1 MIIKPQAKTPS
12 ASRISRWLEERHQAI
27 FSIRNLKAFWGPTLS
42 LIAYQLSIGLPFII
56 CCVMI
61 GSLGDS
67 FSLGVFALSNTF
79 VNMFF
84 GSILNGI
91 TENVGVYCSQLYAT
105 NQFSQM
111 GSYFWKGM
119 VSIAVLT
126 VVFILLTSY
135 SHSLL
140 TLINVQENVAYSA
153 SVMLAASIPYLFLQG
168 LNNLLVSYIASQSL
182 TQPLIYINSLSI
194 AVVLVCSKVF
204 ILDWKMKE
212 IGFAYTKL
220 VQESVNTVCYIYVLL
235 QMGDRNTLVH
245 PQIFILLRGF
255 RSYLEKLSITVL
267 SFYGEFIGFEINTYF
282 AALLHDISE
291 LALWCTL
298 ISFSGIIFFISV
310 GFSNAFRTFLG
321 NLIGQ
326 GEYKK
331 ARTLSQ
337 HYIVYLGM
345 FSVVLTVLLL
355 VFRYQISYIYT
366 GDHLLANR
374 MADILVI
381 YCFNV
386 FPTLVFYSL
395 GSIYR
400 LLGQDQFLFKMT
412 TVVYPVMVVSSSFLF
427 CFPMHL
433 KVYGINLGFS
443 LSKMAITSYMIY
455 QLYWKI
461 EWKPSDDGDKADGS
475 QLPLA

>member
-1 MIIKPQAKTPS
+1 
-12 ASRISRWLEERHQAI
+12 
-27 FSIRNLKAFWGPTLS
+27 
-42 LIAYQLSIGLPFII
+42 
-56 CCVMI
+56 
-61 GSLGDS
+61 
-67 FSLGVFALSNTF
+67 
-79 VNMFF
+79 
-84 GSILNGI
+84 
-91 TENVGVYCSQLYAT
+91 
-105 NQFSQM
+105 M

-119 VSIAVLT
+119 ASVVVLT
-126 VVFILLTSY
+126 GLLVTLTAY

-140 TLINVQENVAYSA
+140 TSIGIQEHVAYST
-153 SVMLAASIPYLFLQG
+153 SLMLSASIPYLFLQG

-194 AVVLVCSKVF
+194 GVVLICSKIF

-220 VQESVNTVCYIYVLL
+220 VQEVANSACYFYVLF
-235 QMGDRNTLVH
+235 QMGDRNTLVQ
-245 PQIFILLRGF
+245 PNIFILLKGYWR
-255 RSYLEKLSITVL
+255 YMKKLWITVL

-321 NLIGQ
+321 NKIGQ

-337 HYIVYLGM
+337 HYILYLGV
-345 FSVVLTVLLL
+345 FSMALTVLLL
-355 VFRYQISYIYT
+355 VFKYQIGLLYT
-366 GDHLLANR
+366 GDVLLAYR
-374 MADILVI
+374 MADILVV
-381 YCFNV
+381 YCINV
-386 FPTLVFYSL
+386 FPTLVFYPL
-395 GSIYR
+395 ASIYR

-412 TVVYPVMVVSSSFLF
+412 TIVYPIAVVTSSFIF
-427 CFPMHL
+427 CFPLNL

-443 LSKMAITSYMIY
+443 LSKMAITAYMIY
-455 QLYWKI
+455 NLYWKI
-461 EWKPSDDGDKADGS
+461 DWAPTRHEDESHCETTLD
-475 QLPLA
+475 